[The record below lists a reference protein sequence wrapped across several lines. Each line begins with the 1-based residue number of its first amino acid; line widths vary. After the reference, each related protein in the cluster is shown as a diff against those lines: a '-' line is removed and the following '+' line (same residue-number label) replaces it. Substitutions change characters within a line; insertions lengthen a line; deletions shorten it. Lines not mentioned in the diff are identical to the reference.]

1 MFSQVILKE
10 ILCNIFVHRI
20 NGTRIS
26 GLITL
31 RSFRRDP
38 FLQVV
43 VGIVTDARY
52 LDKVPSGRRDHLR
65 RTFSWTSSRGAR
77 LLCRAGFS
85 PLIGCP
91 ARGCQM
97 LANGNMSR
105 AVLARGRF
113 ADHNRQPISASAID
127 RPLANLRE
135 LSRTLIETLHCL
147 RT

>member
-1 MFSQVILKE
+1 MHFVIG
-10 ILCNIFVHRI
+10 I
-20 NGTRIS
+20 RIS
-26 GLITL
+26 ELITL
-31 RSFRRDP
+31 RPFRRDP
-38 FLQVV
+38 FLQVS
-43 VGIVTDARY
+43 VGIDTDARY
-52 LDKVPSGRRDHLR
+52 LDKVSSGRGDHLR

-85 PLIGCP
+85 SLIGCP
-91 ARGCQM
+91 VKGCQM

-113 ADHNRQPISASAID
+113 ADHNRQPISAPAID

-135 LSRTLIETLHCL
+135 LSRILIETLHCL